1 MTSSF
6 QPQARPVDTFVRQSR
21 VAAVNT
27 QDAFGQLASAL
38 SIINPSL
45 RKLMESEIDKQRSIV
60 GAEAEQAAK
69 EIYDPTSPSYVNLY
83 NDAVDQQFPENAE
96 LENTEEEWGN
106 TLQNVEKTRGSTEA
120 QILAGRSPWFKHNF
134 NKRKATLLGQTFA
147 DNLQNRFY
155 TDTALDDKGIE
166 RPISSFPTNSTQFQ
180 NWQATNRSPYIEKL
194 DVEPYYFNKFFVPEL
209 DKGHDKVQEL
219 SRTTYPQQAFESYKQ
234 VSVNKINTAINKYK
248 KLQGLQGEALANAE
262 KDLRDDLAN
271 DNKEIRRLFKGK
283 NFNSL
288 LKIQI
293 NTIKE
298 NALEIA
304 FSGQE
309 GAVDKART
317 LLNDFAK
324 YFPTNDSGTSVLK
337 NHPEFLKI
345 KNQFEKDMLELED
358 DILDNTEKLNKEQ
371 LQNTAY
377 NLLSNPDTTA
387 QDVQNFL
394 QQNPSSD
401 IADYMNETV
410 VLARPE
416 TFNRLDQLEIN
427 ALTEGFYPNKLTAMQ
442 ELRSWYNST
451 LKLPSQREAF
461 IRVKQSID
469 ENFSGELSSLT
480 KNKNYI
486 NGEIAA
492 EFKTNDGLDFQK
504 ARDGINMR
512 DIQRETTK
520 KLDAFYKR
528 EAGKGTPPSEAE
540 IRNEAERLAELA
552 VEEARAYI
560 YAQGSTTQEDVIFER
575 NRGKLNLIKQI
586 FERTRDQETG
596 ERPTVE
602 TVTEQYKEYEPD
614 ITPEELIK
622 IIESQNIDASSFLRN
637 VEKYVKVEETSKQ
650 EFSDLRGGDS
660 QVDGFGNLKE
670 KSTGE
675 TNTSTNKETP
685 ARPDV
690 IPNPLN
696 LSQKESE
703 TFLSNLRRLIE
714 QPVAAGTLEG
724 KPVAEETKQT
734 AESLGIVGREQTNG
748 VKRFET
754 NFPIFYKLAKEAG
767 HKFPELTAAQA
778 MQETGNGESPSGRNN
793 YLGLQASQRQI
804 QRGQSSNLETQEDLG
819 RGLENT
825 RKDFVDFDDIRDQM
839 KQYKQEWNDPFSDRK
854 GIVSVDT
861 VEEAL
866 DLILSKP
873 DDLYATDKDYKAKV
887 LQLIKDAKRNP
898 PLF

>member
-1 MTSSF
+1 MTNSF

-21 VAAVNT
+21 IAAATT
-27 QDAFGQLASAL
+27 QNDAFGQLASAL

-45 RKLMESEIDKQRSIV
+45 RKMLQSEIDKQRDII

-69 EIYDPTSPSYVNLY
+69 EIYDPKSPNYVDIY
-83 NDAVDQQFPENAE
+83 NQAVDQQFPEEAE
-96 LENTEEEWGN
+96 LENTEQEWGN

-134 NKRKATLLGQTFA
+134 NKRKATLLGQTLA
-147 DNLQNRFY
+147 DNLENRFY

-166 RPISSFPTNSTQFQ
+166 RPISSFPTNSIQFQ

-209 DKGHDKVQEL
+209 DKAHDRIQEL
-219 SRTTYPQQAFESYKQ
+219 SRSEYPQQLFESYKQ

-248 KLQGLQGEALANAE
+248 KLAGLEGQALIDAE
-262 KDLRDDLAN
+262 KDLRNDLAN
-271 DNKEIRRLFKGK
+271 DNKEIRKLFKGK

-304 FSGQE
+304 FSGEE
-309 GAVDKART
+309 GAVDRART

-358 DILDNTEKLNKEQ
+358 DILDNTEKLNKEK
-371 LQNTAY
+371 LESEAY
-377 NLLSNPDTTA
+377 SLLSNPDTTA
-387 QDVQNFL
+387 QDVQDFL

-427 ALTEGFYPNKLTAMQ
+427 ALTEGFYPNKLTAIQ
-442 ELRSWYNST
+442 ELNSWWNST

-461 IRVKQSID
+461 LRVKKSID

-480 KNKNYI
+480 KNKNFI

-512 DIQRETTK
+512 DIQKETTK

-540 IRNEAERLAELA
+540 IRSEAERLAELA

-560 YAQGSTTQEDVIFER
+560 YAQGNTTQEDVIFER

-586 FERTRDQETG
+586 FERTRDQDTG

-614 ITPEELIK
+614 ITPEGLIE

-637 VEKYVKVEETSKQ
+637 VEKYVEVEDTT
-650 EFSDLRGGDS
+650 DLKPIDIKPRDE
-660 QVDGFGNLKE
+660 NNTNKE
-670 KSTGE
+670 SIESTGK
-675 TNTSTNKETP
+675 TNTSSNEDTP

-690 IPNPLN
+690 IPNPLD
-696 LSQKESE
+696 LSQKQND
-703 TFLSNLRRLIE
+703 TFISNLRRLIE

-734 AESLGIVGREQTNG
+734 AESLGIVGREETNG

-804 QRGQSSNLETQEDLG
+804 QKGQSSNLETQEDLG
-819 RGLENT
+819 KGLENT
-825 RKDFVDFDDIRDQM
+825 RRDFVDFDDIRDQM
-839 KQYKQEWNDPFSDRK
+839 KQYKEEWNDPFRDRK
-854 GIVSVDT
+854 GIVSVNT

-873 DDLYATDKDYKAKV
+873 DDLYATDKNYKAKV

>member
-45 RKLMESEIDKQRSIV
+45 RKMLESEIDKQRDIV
-60 GAEAEQAAK
+60 GAEAQQTAK
-69 EIYDPTSPSYVNLY
+69 EIYDPTSPNYVDLY
-83 NDAVDQQFPENAE
+83 NQAVDQQFPEEAE
-96 LENTEEEWGN
+96 LENTEQEWGD

-134 NKRKATLLGQTFA
+134 KKRKATLLGQTFS
-147 DNLQNRFY
+147 DNLENRFY
-155 TDTALDDKGIE
+155 TDTALDDKGVE

-209 DKGHDKVQEL
+209 DKGHDRVQEL

-234 VSVNKINTAINKYK
+234 VSVNKINAAINKYK
-248 KLQGLQGEALANAE
+248 KLTGLEGQALIDAE
-262 KDLRDDLAN
+262 KDLRNDLAN
-271 DNKEIRRLFKGK
+271 DNKEIRKLFKGK

-304 FSGQE
+304 FSGEE
-309 GAVDKART
+309 GAVDRART

-358 DILDNTEKLNKEQ
+358 DILDNTKKLNKEK
-371 LQNTAY
+371 LENTAY
-377 NLLSNPDTTA
+377 SLLSNPDTTA
-387 QDVQNFL
+387 QDVQDFL

-461 IRVKQSID
+461 LRVKQSID

-614 ITPEELIK
+614 ITPEGLIK

-637 VEKYVKVEETSKQ
+637 VEKYVEVEDTT
-650 EFSDLRGGDS
+650 DLKPIDIKPRDE
-660 QVDGFGNLKE
+660 NNTNKE
-670 KSTGE
+670 SIESTGK
-675 TNTSTNKETP
+675 TNTSTNKDTP

-839 KQYKQEWNDPFSDRK
+839 KQYKEEWNDPFRDRK

-866 DLILSKP
+866 DLILSKS

>member
-45 RKLMESEIDKQRSIV
+45 RKMMESEIEKQRGII

-69 EIYDPTSPSYVNLY
+69 EIYDPTSPNYVDLY
-83 NDAVDQQFPENAE
+83 NQAVDQQFPEEAE
-96 LENTEEEWGN
+96 LENTEQEWGN

-155 TDTALDDKGIE
+155 TDTALDDKGVE

-209 DKGHDKVQEL
+209 DKGHDRVQEL

-234 VSVNKINTAINKYK
+234 VSVNKINAAINKYK
-248 KLQGLQGEALANAE
+248 KLTGLEGQALIDAE
-262 KDLRDDLAN
+262 KDLRNDLAN
-271 DNKEIRRLFKGK
+271 DNKEIRKLFKGK

-304 FSGQE
+304 FSGEE
-309 GAVDKART
+309 GAVDRART

-358 DILDNTEKLNKEQ
+358 DILDNTEKLNKEK
-371 LQNTAY
+371 LENTAY
-377 NLLSNPDTTA
+377 SLLSNPDTTA
-387 QDVQNFL
+387 QDVQDFL

-401 IADYMNETV
+401 IADFMNETV

-416 TFNRLDQLEIN
+416 TFNRLDELEVN
-427 ALTEGFYPNKLTAMQ
+427 ALTEGFYPNKLTAIQ
-442 ELRSWYNST
+442 ELNSWWNST

-461 IRVKQSID
+461 LRVKQSID

-552 VEEARAYI
+552 VDEARAYI

-586 FERTRDQETG
+586 FERTRDQDTG

-614 ITPEELIK
+614 ITPEGLIK

-637 VEKYVKVEETSKQ
+637 VEKYVEVEDTTN
-650 EFSDLRGGDS
+650 LDS
-660 QVDGFGNLKE
+660 IDIKPRDENNTNKE
-670 KSTGE
+670 SIESTGK
-675 TNTSTNKETP
+675 TNTSTNKNTP

-825 RKDFVDFDDIRDQM
+825 RRDFVDFDDIRDQM
-839 KQYKQEWNDPFSDRK
+839 KQYKEEWNDPFRDRK

>member
-1 MTSSF
+1 MSSSF

-45 RKLMESEIDKQRSIV
+45 RKMLESEIDKQRDIV
-60 GAEAEQAAK
+60 GAEAQQTAK
-69 EIYDPTSPSYVNLY
+69 EIYDPTSPNYVDLY
-83 NDAVDQQFPENAE
+83 NQAVDQQFPEEAE
-96 LENTEEEWGN
+96 LENTEQEWGD

-134 NKRKATLLGQTFA
+134 KKRKATLLGQTFS
-147 DNLQNRFY
+147 DNLENRFY
-155 TDTALDDKGIE
+155 TDTALDDKGVE

-209 DKGHDKVQEL
+209 DKGHDRVQEL

-234 VSVNKINTAINKYK
+234 VSVNKINAAINKYK
-248 KLQGLQGEALANAE
+248 KLTGLEGQALIDAE
-262 KDLRDDLAN
+262 KDLRNDLAN
-271 DNKEIRRLFKGK
+271 DNKEIRKLFKGK

-304 FSGQE
+304 FSGEE
-309 GAVDKART
+309 GAVDRART

-358 DILDNTEKLNKEQ
+358 DILDNTKKLNKEK
-371 LQNTAY
+371 LENTAY
-377 NLLSNPDTTA
+377 SLLSNPDTTA
-387 QDVQNFL
+387 QDVQDFL

-461 IRVKQSID
+461 LRVKQSID

-614 ITPEELIK
+614 ITPEGLIK

-637 VEKYVKVEETSKQ
+637 VEKYVEVEDTT
-650 EFSDLRGGDS
+650 DLKPIDIKPRDE
-660 QVDGFGNLKE
+660 NNTNKE
-670 KSTGE
+670 SIESTGK
-675 TNTSTNKETP
+675 TNTSTNKDTP

-839 KQYKQEWNDPFSDRK
+839 KQYKEEWNDPFRDRK

-866 DLILSKP
+866 DLILSKS

>member
-1 MTSSF
+1 MSSSF

-45 RKLMESEIDKQRSIV
+45 RKMLESEIDKQRDIV
-60 GAEAEQAAK
+60 GAEAQQTAK
-69 EIYDPTSPSYVNLY
+69 EIYDPTSPNYVDLY
-83 NDAVDQQFPENAE
+83 NQAVDQQFPEEAE
-96 LENTEEEWGN
+96 LENTEQEWGN

-134 NKRKATLLGQTFA
+134 KKRKATLLGQTFS
-147 DNLQNRFY
+147 DNLENRFY
-155 TDTALDDKGIE
+155 TDTALDDKGVE

-209 DKGHDKVQEL
+209 DKGHDRVQEL

-234 VSVNKINTAINKYK
+234 VSVNKINAAINKYK
-248 KLQGLQGEALANAE
+248 KLTGLEGQALIDAE
-262 KDLRDDLAN
+262 KDLRNDLAN
-271 DNKEIRRLFKGK
+271 DNKEIRKLFKGK

-304 FSGQE
+304 FSGEE
-309 GAVDKART
+309 GAVDRART

-358 DILDNTEKLNKEQ
+358 DILDNTKKLNKEK
-371 LQNTAY
+371 LENTAY
-377 NLLSNPDTTA
+377 SLLSNPDTTA
-387 QDVQNFL
+387 QDVQDFL

-461 IRVKQSID
+461 LRVKQSID

-614 ITPEELIK
+614 ITPEGLIK

-637 VEKYVKVEETSKQ
+637 VEKYVEVEDTT
-650 EFSDLRGGDS
+650 DLKPIDIKPRDE
-660 QVDGFGNLKE
+660 NNTNKE
-670 KSTGE
+670 SIESTGK
-675 TNTSTNKETP
+675 TNTSTNKDTP

-839 KQYKQEWNDPFSDRK
+839 KQYKEEWNDPFRDRK

-866 DLILSKP
+866 DLILSKS

>member
-45 RKLMESEIDKQRSIV
+45 RKMMESEIDKQRDIV

-69 EIYDPTSPSYVNLY
+69 EIYDPTSPNYVDLY
-83 NDAVDQQFPENAE
+83 NQAVDQQFPEEAE
-96 LENTEEEWGN
+96 LENTEQEWGN

-134 NKRKATLLGQTFA
+134 KKRKATLLGQTFS
-147 DNLQNRFY
+147 DNLENRFY
-155 TDTALDDKGIE
+155 TDTALDDKGVE

-209 DKGHDKVQEL
+209 DKGHDRVQEL

-234 VSVNKINTAINKYK
+234 VSVNKINAAINKYK
-248 KLQGLQGEALANAE
+248 KLTGLEGQALIDAE
-262 KDLRDDLAN
+262 KDLRNDLAN
-271 DNKEIRRLFKGK
+271 DNKEIRKLFKGK

-304 FSGQE
+304 FSGEE
-309 GAVDKART
+309 GAVDRART

-358 DILDNTEKLNKEQ
+358 DILDNTEKLNKEK
-371 LQNTAY
+371 LENTAY
-377 NLLSNPDTTA
+377 SLLSNPDTTA
-387 QDVQNFL
+387 QDVQDFL

-401 IADYMNETV
+401 IADFMNETV

-416 TFNRLDQLEIN
+416 TFNRLDELEVN
-427 ALTEGFYPNKLTAMQ
+427 ALTEGFYPNKLTAIQ
-442 ELRSWYNST
+442 ELNSWWNST

-461 IRVKQSID
+461 LRVKQSID

-552 VEEARAYI
+552 VDEARAYI

-586 FERTRDQETG
+586 FERTRDQDTG

-614 ITPEELIK
+614 ITPEGLIK

-637 VEKYVKVEETSKQ
+637 VEKYVEVEDTTN
-650 EFSDLRGGDS
+650 LDS
-660 QVDGFGNLKE
+660 IDIKPRDENNTNKE
-670 KSTGE
+670 SIESTGK
-675 TNTSTNKETP
+675 TNTSTNKNTP

-825 RKDFVDFDDIRDQM
+825 RRDFVDFDDIRDQM
-839 KQYKQEWNDPFSDRK
+839 KQYKEEWNDPFRDRK

>member
-45 RKLMESEIDKQRSIV
+45 RKMLESEIDKQRDII

-69 EIYDPTSPSYVNLY
+69 EIYDPTSPNYVDLY
-83 NDAVDQQFPENAE
+83 NQAVDQQFPEEAE
-96 LENTEEEWGN
+96 LENTEQEWGD

-134 NKRKATLLGQTFA
+134 KKRKATLLGQTFS
-147 DNLQNRFY
+147 DNLENRFY
-155 TDTALDDKGIE
+155 TDTALDDKGVE

-209 DKGHDKVQEL
+209 DKGHDRVQEL

-234 VSVNKINTAINKYK
+234 VSVNKINAAINKYK
-248 KLQGLQGEALANAE
+248 KLTGLEGQALIDAE
-262 KDLRDDLAN
+262 KDLRNDLAN
-271 DNKEIRRLFKGK
+271 DNKEIRKLFKGK

-461 IRVKQSID
+461 LRVKQSID

-540 IRNEAERLAELA
+540 IRKEAERLAELA

-614 ITPEELIK
+614 ITPEGLIK

-637 VEKYVKVEETSKQ
+637 VEKYVEVEDTT
-650 EFSDLRGGDS
+650 
-660 QVDGFGNLKE
+660 NLDPIDIKPRDENNTNKE
-670 KSTGE
+670 SIESTGK
-675 TNTSTNKETP
+675 TNTSTNKDTP

-825 RKDFVDFDDIRDQM
+825 RRDFVDFDDIRDQM
-839 KQYKQEWNDPFSDRK
+839 KQYKEEWNDSFKDRK

>member
-45 RKLMESEIDKQRSIV
+45 RKMMESEIEKQRGII

-69 EIYDPTSPSYVNLY
+69 EIYDPTSPNYVDLY
-83 NDAVDQQFPENAE
+83 NQAVDQQFPEEAQ
-96 LENTEEEWGN
+96 LENTEQEWGN

-155 TDTALDDKGIE
+155 TDTALDDKGVE

-194 DVEPYYFNKFFVPEL
+194 DVEPYYFNKFFIPEL

-219 SRTTYPQQAFESYKQ
+219 SRSEYPQQLFESYKQ

-248 KLQGLQGEALANAE
+248 KLQGLQGQALADAE
-262 KDLRDDLAN
+262 KDLKDDLAN
-271 DNKEIRRLFKGK
+271 DNKEIRKLFKGK

-304 FSGQE
+304 FSGEE
-309 GAVDKART
+309 GAVDRART
-317 LLNDFAK
+317 LLNDFGK

-345 KNQFEKDMLELED
+345 KNDFNQEMLELED
-358 DILDNTEKLNKEQ
+358 DILDNTEKLNKERLENQ
-371 LQNTAY
+371 AY
-377 NLLSNPDTTA
+377 QLLSDPNTTA
-387 QDVQNFL
+387 EDVEEFFK
-394 QQNPSSD
+394 QNPSSE
-401 IADYMNETV
+401 IASFMNETV

-416 TFNRLDQLEIN
+416 TYNRLDEIRMN
-427 ALTEGFYPNKLTAMQ
+427 ALTEGFYATKGEALQ
-442 ELRSWYNST
+442 ELRSWYKST
-451 LKLPSQREAF
+451 LQLPSQTDAF
-461 IRVKQSID
+461 EKARDHIN
-469 ENFSGELSSLT
+469 ENFSGELSGLT
-480 KNKNYI
+480 KGQNYI
-486 NGEIAA
+486 NAQVAA
-492 EFKTNDGLDFQK
+492 EFKTADGLDFQV

-512 DIQRETTK
+512 DIQKETRK
-520 KLDAFYKR
+520 KLNTYYENYKA
-528 EAGKGTPPSEAE
+528 EKKSPPAESE
-540 IRNEAERLAELA
+540 IRAEAERLAELA
-552 VEEARAYI
+552 VQEARAYI
-560 YAQGSTTQEDVIFER
+560 YGQGSVTQKDVDNAR
-575 NRGKLNLIKQI
+575 NTGKLQLLIRI
-586 FERTRDQETG
+586 AERTRDQETG
-596 ERPTVE
+596 ELPTVE
-602 TVTEQYKEYEPD
+602 TVTQQYTEYEPD
-614 ITPEELIK
+614 ITPEAVIQ
-622 IIESQNIDASSFLRN
+622 IFESQGRDASSIMRN
-637 VEKYVKVEETSKQ
+637 VGNYIDVEEPTDIKPI
-650 EFSDLRGGDS
+650 DNTDT
-660 QVDGFGNLKE
+660 VDDTDTDKNR
-670 KSTGE
+670 
-675 TNTSTNKETP
+675 STNKNTP
-685 ARPDV
+685 ARVDEV
-690 IPNPLN
+690 INPLN

-734 AESLGIVGREQTNG
+734 AESLGIAGREQTNG
-748 VKRFET
+748 IKRFET

-793 YLGLQASQRQI
+793 YLGLQASPSQI
-804 QRGQSSNLETQEDLG
+804 RRGQSSNLETQEDLG
-819 RGLENT
+819 KGLENT
-825 RKDFVDFDDIRDQM
+825 RRDFVDFDDIRDQM

-866 DLILSKP
+866 DLILSNP

>member
-45 RKLMESEIDKQRSIV
+45 RKMMESEIDKQRDIV

-69 EIYDPTSPSYVNLY
+69 EIYDPTSPNYVDLY
-83 NDAVDQQFPENAE
+83 NQAIDQQFPEEAE
-96 LENTEEEWGN
+96 LENTEQEWGN

-134 NKRKATLLGQTFA
+134 KKRKATLLGQTFS
-147 DNLQNRFY
+147 DNLENRFY
-155 TDTALDDKGIE
+155 TDTALDDKGVE

-209 DKGHDKVQEL
+209 DKGHDRVQEL

-234 VSVNKINTAINKYK
+234 VSVNKINAAINKYK
-248 KLQGLQGEALANAE
+248 KLTGLEGQALIDAE
-262 KDLRDDLAN
+262 KDLRNDLAN
-271 DNKEIRRLFKGK
+271 DNKEIRKLFKGK

-304 FSGQE
+304 FSGEE
-309 GAVDKART
+309 GAVDRART

-358 DILDNTEKLNKEQ
+358 DILDNTEKLNKEK
-371 LQNTAY
+371 LENTAY
-377 NLLSNPDTTA
+377 SLLSNPDTTA
-387 QDVQNFL
+387 QDVQDFL

-401 IADYMNETV
+401 IADFMNETV

-416 TFNRLDQLEIN
+416 TFNRLDELEVN
-427 ALTEGFYPNKLTAMQ
+427 ALTEGFYPNKLTAIQ
-442 ELRSWYNST
+442 ELNSWWNST

-461 IRVKQSID
+461 LRVKQSID

-552 VEEARAYI
+552 VDEARAYI

-586 FERTRDQETG
+586 FERTRDQDTG

-614 ITPEELIK
+614 ITPEGLIK

-637 VEKYVKVEETSKQ
+637 VEKYVEVEDTTN
-650 EFSDLRGGDS
+650 LDS
-660 QVDGFGNLKE
+660 IDIKPRDENNTNKE
-670 KSTGE
+670 SIESTGK
-675 TNTSTNKETP
+675 TNTSTNKNTP

-748 VKRFET
+748 VKRLET

-825 RKDFVDFDDIRDQM
+825 RRDFVDFDDIRDQM
-839 KQYKQEWNDPFSDRK
+839 KQYKEEWNDPFRDRK

>member
-1 MTSSF
+1 
-6 QPQARPVDTFVRQSR
+6 
-21 VAAVNT
+21 
-27 QDAFGQLASAL
+27 
-38 SIINPSL
+38 
-45 RKLMESEIDKQRSIV
+45 
-60 GAEAEQAAK
+60 
-69 EIYDPTSPSYVNLY
+69 
-83 NDAVDQQFPENAE
+83 
-96 LENTEEEWGN
+96 
-106 TLQNVEKTRGSTEA
+106 
-120 QILAGRSPWFKHNF
+120 
-134 NKRKATLLGQTFA
+134 
-147 DNLQNRFY
+147 
-155 TDTALDDKGIE
+155 
-166 RPISSFPTNSTQFQ
+166 
-180 NWQATNRSPYIEKL
+180 
-194 DVEPYYFNKFFVPEL
+194 
-209 DKGHDKVQEL
+209 
-219 SRTTYPQQAFESYKQ
+219 
-234 VSVNKINTAINKYK
+234 
-248 KLQGLQGEALANAE
+248 
-262 KDLRDDLAN
+262 
-271 DNKEIRRLFKGK
+271 
-283 NFNSL
+283 
-288 LKIQI
+288 
-293 NTIKE
+293 
-298 NALEIA
+298 
-304 FSGQE
+304 
-309 GAVDKART
+309 
-317 LLNDFAK
+317 
-324 YFPTNDSGTSVLK
+324 
-337 NHPEFLKI
+337 
-345 KNQFEKDMLELED
+345 
-358 DILDNTEKLNKEQ
+358 
-371 LQNTAY
+371 
-377 NLLSNPDTTA
+377 
-387 QDVQNFL
+387 
-394 QQNPSSD
+394 
-401 IADYMNETV
+401 
-410 VLARPE
+410 
-416 TFNRLDQLEIN
+416 
-427 ALTEGFYPNKLTAMQ
+427 
-442 ELRSWYNST
+442 
-451 LKLPSQREAF
+451 
-461 IRVKQSID
+461 
-469 ENFSGELSSLT
+469 
-480 KNKNYI
+480 
-486 NGEIAA
+486 
-492 EFKTNDGLDFQK
+492 
-504 ARDGINMR
+504 MR

-614 ITPEELIK
+614 ITPEGLIK

-637 VEKYVKVEETSKQ
+637 VEKYVEVEDTT
-650 EFSDLRGGDS
+650 
-660 QVDGFGNLKE
+660 NLDPIDIKPRDENNTNKE
-670 KSTGE
+670 SIESTGK
-675 TNTSTNKETP
+675 TNTSTNKDTP

-825 RKDFVDFDDIRDQM
+825 RRDFVDFDDIRDQM
-839 KQYKQEWNDPFSDRK
+839 KQYKEEWNDPFRDRK

>member
-1 MTSSF
+1 MTNSF

-21 VAAVNT
+21 IAAATT
-27 QDAFGQLASAL
+27 QNDSFGQLASAL

-45 RKLMESEIDKQRSIV
+45 RKMLESEIDKQRDII

-69 EIYDPTSPSYVNLY
+69 EIYDPKSPNYVDIY
-83 NDAVDQQFPENAE
+83 NQAVDQQFPEEAE
-96 LENTEEEWGN
+96 LENTEQEWGN

-134 NKRKATLLGQTFA
+134 NKRKATLLGQTLA
-147 DNLQNRFY
+147 DNLENRFY

-166 RPISSFPTNSTQFQ
+166 RPISSFPTNSIQFQ

-209 DKGHDKVQEL
+209 DKAHDRIQEL
-219 SRTTYPQQAFESYKQ
+219 SRSEYPQQLFESYKQ

-248 KLQGLQGEALANAE
+248 KLAGLEGQALIDAE
-262 KDLRDDLAN
+262 KDLRNDLAN
-271 DNKEIRRLFKGK
+271 DNKEIRKLFKGK

-304 FSGQE
+304 FSGEE
-309 GAVDKART
+309 GAVDRART

-358 DILDNTEKLNKEQ
+358 DILDNTEKLNKEK
-371 LQNTAY
+371 LESEAY
-377 NLLSNPDTTA
+377 SLLSNPDTTA
-387 QDVQNFL
+387 QDVQDFL

-427 ALTEGFYPNKLTAMQ
+427 ALTEGFYPNKLTAIQ
-442 ELRSWYNST
+442 ELNSWWNST

-461 IRVKQSID
+461 LRVKKSID

-480 KNKNYI
+480 KNKNFI

-512 DIQRETTK
+512 DIQKETTK

-540 IRNEAERLAELA
+540 IRSEAERLAELA

-560 YAQGSTTQEDVIFER
+560 YAQGNTTQEDVIFER

-586 FERTRDQETG
+586 FERTRDQDTG

-614 ITPEELIK
+614 ITPEGLIE

-637 VEKYVKVEETSKQ
+637 VEKYVEVEDTT
-650 EFSDLRGGDS
+650 DLKPIDIKPRDE
-660 QVDGFGNLKE
+660 NNTNKE
-670 KSTGE
+670 SIESTGK
-675 TNTSTNKETP
+675 TNTSSNEDTP

-690 IPNPLN
+690 IPNPLD
-696 LSQKESE
+696 LSQKQND
-703 TFLSNLRRLIE
+703 TFISNLRRLIE

-734 AESLGIVGREQTNG
+734 AESLGIVGREETNG

-804 QRGQSSNLETQEDLG
+804 QKGQSSNLETQEDLG
-819 RGLENT
+819 KGLENT
-825 RKDFVDFDDIRDQM
+825 RRDFVDFDDIRDQM
-839 KQYKQEWNDPFSDRK
+839 KQYKEEWNDPFRDRK
-854 GIVSVDT
+854 GIVSVNT

-873 DDLYATDKDYKAKV
+873 DDLYATDKNYKAKV

>member
-45 RKLMESEIDKQRSIV
+45 RKMLESEIDKQRDIV

-69 EIYDPTSPSYVNLY
+69 EIYDPTSPNYVDLY
-83 NDAVDQQFPENAE
+83 NQAVDQQFPEEAE
-96 LENTEEEWGN
+96 LENTEQEWGN
-106 TLQNVEKTRGSTEA
+106 TLQNIEKTRGSTEA

-134 NKRKATLLGQTFA
+134 KKRKATLLGQTFS
-147 DNLQNRFY
+147 DNLENRFY
-155 TDTALDDKGIE
+155 TDTALDDKGVE

-219 SRTTYPQQAFESYKQ
+219 SRATYPQQAFESYKQ
-234 VSVNKINTAINKYK
+234 VSVNKINAAINKYK
-248 KLQGLQGEALANAE
+248 KLTGLEGQALIDAE
-262 KDLRDDLAN
+262 KDLRNDLAN
-271 DNKEIRRLFKGK
+271 DNKEIRKLFKGK

-304 FSGQE
+304 FSGEE
-309 GAVDKART
+309 GAVDRART

-358 DILDNTEKLNKEQ
+358 DILDNTEKLNKEK
-371 LQNTAY
+371 LENTAY
-377 NLLSNPDTTA
+377 SLLSNPDTTA
-387 QDVQNFL
+387 QDVQDFL

-461 IRVKQSID
+461 LRVKQSID

-540 IRNEAERLAELA
+540 IRKEAERLAELA
-552 VEEARAYI
+552 VDEARAYI

-586 FERTRDQETG
+586 FERTRDQDTG

-602 TVTEQYKEYEPD
+602 TVTEQYKEYEPE
-614 ITPEELIK
+614 ITPEGLIK

-637 VEKYVKVEETSKQ
+637 VEKYVEVEDTTN
-650 EFSDLRGGDS
+650 LDS
-660 QVDGFGNLKE
+660 IDIKPRDENNTNKE
-670 KSTGE
+670 SIESTGK
-675 TNTSTNKETP
+675 TNTSTNKDTP

-839 KQYKQEWNDPFSDRK
+839 KQYKEEWNDPFRDRK

>member
-1 MTSSF
+1 MTNSF

-21 VAAVNT
+21 IAAATT
-27 QDAFGQLASAL
+27 QNDAFGQLASAL

-45 RKLMESEIDKQRSIV
+45 RKMLESEIDKQRDIV

-69 EIYDPTSPSYVNLY
+69 EIYDPTSPNYVDLY
-83 NDAVDQQFPENAE
+83 NQAVDQQFPEEAE
-96 LENTEEEWGN
+96 LENTEQEWGN

-134 NKRKATLLGQTFA
+134 NKRKATLLGQTLA
-147 DNLQNRFY
+147 DNLENRFY

-166 RPISSFPTNSTQFQ
+166 RPISSFPTNSIQFQ

-209 DKGHDKVQEL
+209 DKAHDRIQEL
-219 SRTTYPQQAFESYKQ
+219 SRSEYPQQLFESYKQ

-248 KLQGLQGEALANAE
+248 KLAGLEGQALIDAE
-262 KDLRDDLAN
+262 KDLRNDLAN
-271 DNKEIRRLFKGK
+271 DNKEIRKLFKGK

-304 FSGQE
+304 FSGEE
-309 GAVDKART
+309 GAVDRART

-358 DILDNTEKLNKEQ
+358 DILDNTEKLNKEK
-371 LQNTAY
+371 LESEAY
-377 NLLSNPDTTA
+377 SLLSNPDTTA
-387 QDVQNFL
+387 QDVQDFL

-427 ALTEGFYPNKLTAMQ
+427 ALTEGFYPNKLTAIQ
-442 ELRSWYNST
+442 ELNSWWNST

-461 IRVKQSID
+461 LRVKKSID

-480 KNKNYI
+480 KNKNFI

-512 DIQRETTK
+512 DIQKETTK

-540 IRNEAERLAELA
+540 IRSEAERLAELA

-560 YAQGSTTQEDVIFER
+560 YAQGNTTQEDVIFER

-586 FERTRDQETG
+586 FERTRDQDTG

-614 ITPEELIK
+614 ITPEGLIE

-637 VEKYVKVEETSKQ
+637 VEKYVEVEDTT
-650 EFSDLRGGDS
+650 DLKPIDIKPRDE
-660 QVDGFGNLKE
+660 NNTNKE
-670 KSTGE
+670 SIESTGK
-675 TNTSTNKETP
+675 TNTSSNEDTP

-690 IPNPLN
+690 IPNPLD
-696 LSQKESE
+696 LSQKQND
-703 TFLSNLRRLIE
+703 TFISNLRRLIE

-734 AESLGIVGREQTNG
+734 AESLGIVGREETNG

-804 QRGQSSNLETQEDLG
+804 QKGQSSNLETQEDLG
-819 RGLENT
+819 KGLENT
-825 RKDFVDFDDIRDQM
+825 RRDFVDFDDIRDQM
-839 KQYKQEWNDPFSDRK
+839 KQYKEEWNDPFRDRK
-854 GIVSVDT
+854 GIVSVNT

-873 DDLYATDKDYKAKV
+873 DDLYATDKNYKAKV

>member
-1 MTSSF
+1 MTNSF

-21 VAAVNT
+21 IAAATT
-27 QDAFGQLASAL
+27 QNDAFGQLASAL

-45 RKLMESEIDKQRSIV
+45 RKMLESEIDKQRDII

-69 EIYDPTSPSYVNLY
+69 EIYDPKSPNYVDIY
-83 NDAVDQQFPENAE
+83 NQAVDQQFPEEAE
-96 LENTEEEWGN
+96 LENTEQEWGN

-134 NKRKATLLGQTFA
+134 NKRKATLLGQTLA
-147 DNLQNRFY
+147 DNLENRFY

-166 RPISSFPTNSTQFQ
+166 RPISSFPTNSIQFQ

-209 DKGHDKVQEL
+209 DKAHDRIQEL
-219 SRTTYPQQAFESYKQ
+219 SRSEYPQQLFESYKQ

-248 KLQGLQGEALANAE
+248 KLAGLEGQALIDAE
-262 KDLRDDLAN
+262 KDLRNDLAN
-271 DNKEIRRLFKGK
+271 DNKEIRKLFKGK

-304 FSGQE
+304 FSGEE
-309 GAVDKART
+309 GAVDRART

-358 DILDNTEKLNKEQ
+358 DILDNTEKLNKEK
-371 LQNTAY
+371 LESEAY
-377 NLLSNPDTTA
+377 SLLSNPDTTA
-387 QDVQNFL
+387 QDVQDFL

-427 ALTEGFYPNKLTAMQ
+427 ALTEGFYPNKLTAIQ
-442 ELRSWYNST
+442 ELNSWWNST

-461 IRVKQSID
+461 LRVKKSID

-480 KNKNYI
+480 KNKNFI

-512 DIQRETTK
+512 DIQKETTK

-540 IRNEAERLAELA
+540 IRSEAERLAELA

-560 YAQGSTTQEDVIFER
+560 YAQGNTTQEDVIFER

-586 FERTRDQETG
+586 FERTRDQDTG

-614 ITPEELIK
+614 ITPEGLIE

-637 VEKYVKVEETSKQ
+637 VEKYVEVEDTT
-650 EFSDLRGGDS
+650 DLKPIDIKPRDE
-660 QVDGFGNLKE
+660 NNTNKE
-670 KSTGE
+670 SIESTGK
-675 TNTSTNKETP
+675 TNTSSNEDTP

-690 IPNPLN
+690 IPNPLD
-696 LSQKESE
+696 LSQKQND
-703 TFLSNLRRLIE
+703 TFISNLRRLIE

-734 AESLGIVGREQTNG
+734 AESLGIVGREETNG

-804 QRGQSSNLETQEDLG
+804 QKGQSSNLETQEDLG
-819 RGLENT
+819 KGLENT
-825 RKDFVDFDDIRDQM
+825 RRDFVDFDDIRDQM
-839 KQYKQEWNDPFSDRK
+839 KQYKEEWNDPFRDRK

-873 DDLYATDKDYKAKV
+873 DDLYATDKNYKAKV